1 MSMSIC
7 NGMNDSIFIRNYST
21 CLMMFICNLRRWLKD
36 KHWKLS
42 KTRLRE
48 FSQSQHI
55 WNMCYPIQ
63 SPRKRTKQSTFSQ
76 PRHMVSSLVVL
87 RHFIEP
93 KCNTKLLKKPNQGKI
108 GPHVREKD
116 CDISSLLLWLFIFT
130 VFEKFTLS
138 HHVNLRKVLFVP
150 RRHVS
155 LHARLKPNYVIQR

>member
-1 MSMSIC
+1 VISIC
-7 NGMNDSIFIRNYST
+7 NGRKDSVFIQNSST
-21 CLMMFICNLRRWLKD
+21 CWKMFICNLRRWLKD
-36 KHWKLS
+36 KYWKLS

-63 SPRKRTKQSTFSQ
+63 SPRKRTKHGTFSL
-76 PRHMVSSLVVL
+76 PGHMVSSLEL

-93 KCNTKLLKKPNQGKI
+93 KCNTKLLKNANQGRI

-116 CDISSLLLWLFIFT
+116 CDISSLSLWLFIFS
-130 VFEKFTLS
+130 VFEKFILS

-150 RRHVS
+150 MRNVS
-155 LHARLKPNYVIQR
+155 LHARLKTNYVIQR